1 MEEDLT
7 IEITCGDLAVI
18 KAGSNDRLSLS
29 ALDMNSHVHGALL
42 IKIQDRYVPYLGY
55 WGANHICFSDWIRE
69 LENIYREF
77 SNKETA
83 SYIFDEG
90 EQGQPA
96 FLFEKDS
103 DTIRFSIVDSQLSDG
118 EADEEWQRVAFSY
131 SEFVAQYEKFF
142 KQFVSGL
149 KRAAPS
155 TADQWIEKYLPRP
168 G

>member
-1 MEEDLT
+1 M
-7 IEITCGDLAVI
+7 I
-18 KAGSNDRLSLS
+18 KAGSNHRLSLA

-55 WGANHICFSDWIRE
+55 WGMNDVCFSDWIGA

-77 SNKETA
+77 SHQETG

-90 EQGQPA
+90 EPGQPA
-96 FLFEKDS
+96 FLFEKAG
-103 DTIRFSIVDSQLSDG
+103 DTVWLSIVDSQLSGG
-118 EADEEWQRVAFSY
+118 EADEDWQRMAFSY
-131 SEFVAQYEKFF
+131 SEFVAQHEKFCE
-142 KQFVSGL
+142 QFVSEL

-155 TADQWIEKYLPRP
+155 TADQWIEKYLPRA